1 MAPPSAR
8 TLQRLASETGY
19 QPGALEKALR
29 LLDLLREIAG
39 DPILAN
45 RLALRWNSAQS
56 LPPRF
61 DRLSVDIDL
70 NYIGALDRKF
80 VIGKRFERTGMRR
93 PARQRMHLA
102 SSS

>member
-39 DPILAN
+39 DPILAD
-45 RLALRWNSAQS
+45 RLALKGGTA
-56 LPPRF
+56 
-61 DRLSVDIDL
+61 L
-70 NYIGALDRKF
+70 NLFHLDSTDSPL
-80 VIGKRFERTGMRR
+80 IST
-93 PARQRMHLA
+93 
-102 SSS
+102 